1 MKGNPAVILLVEDD
15 EAHAMLTMR
24 ALENAKLA
32 NEIHWVADGEEAINY
47 LFQRGEYA
55 DNGKNPRPDLILLD
69 LRLPK
74 LDGHEVLK
82 EIKESDDLKHI
93 PVVVLTTSESEGDM
107 IQAYSNYVNSYL
119 VKPIDFSE
127 FSKMVRELGFYWLI
141 WNRHPWRD
149 LISNKRNYN
158 I

>member
-32 NEIHWVADGEEAINY
+32 NVVHWVIDGEDAMDY
-47 LFQRGEYA
+47 LLHRGKYA
-55 DNGKNPRPDLILLD
+55 DNGKSPRPDLILLD

-82 EIKESDDLKHI
+82 EIKKSDDLKHI

-119 VKPIDFSE
+119 VKPIDFGE
-127 FSKMVRELGFYWLI
+127 FSEMVRELGFYWLM

-149 LISNKRNYN
+149 
-158 I
+158 

>member
-32 NEIHWVADGEEAINY
+32 NEIHWVVDGEDAMNY
-47 LFQRGEYA
+47 LFHRGKYA
-55 DNGKNPRPDLILLD
+55 DNGKSPRPDLILLD

-82 EIKESDDLKHI
+82 EIKKSDDLKHI

-107 IQAYSNYVNSYL
+107 IRAYSNYVNSYL
-119 VKPIDFSE
+119 VKPIDFGE
-127 FSKMVRELGFYWLI
+127 FSEMVRELGFYWLM

-149 LISNKRNYN
+149 
-158 I
+158 

>member
-32 NEIHWVADGEEAINY
+32 NEIHWVVDGEDAMNY
-47 LFQRGEYA
+47 LFHRGKYA
-55 DNGKNPRPDLILLD
+55 DNGKSPRPDLILLD

-82 EIKESDDLKHI
+82 EIKKSDDLKHI

-119 VKPIDFSE
+119 VKPIDFGE
-127 FSKMVRELGFYWLI
+127 FSEMVRELGFYWLM

-149 LISNKRNYN
+149 
-158 I
+158 

>member
-24 ALENAKLA
+24 SLEDAKLA
-32 NEIHWVADGEEAINY
+32 NEIRWVADGEEAMNY
-47 LFQRGEYA
+47 LFRRGEYA
-55 DNGKNPRPDLILLD
+55 DKKKGPRPDLILLD

-82 EIKESDDLKHI
+82 AIKESDDLKHI

-107 IQAYSNYVNSYL
+107 AKAYSNYVNSYL
-119 VKPIDFSE
+119 VKPIDFGE
-127 FSKMVRELGFYWLI
+127 FSEMIRELGFYWLV
-141 WNRHPWRD
+141 WNKHPWRD
-149 LISNKRNYN
+149 
-158 I
+158 